1 MLTETQ
7 KLARE
12 GKLTGSRVAC
22 LMTGDKEKIIQL
34 WRELCGDP
42 TYVEENLDDV
52 WAVRLGETT
61 ERLNLDW
68 YEKVKGK
75 TLTRRGEVVVHPDY
89 PWAAATIDGFDHAL
103 PGPVEC
109 KHVSSFEKFDTV
121 LSRYQPQFHWQME
134 CTQTRYCVAS
144 VIEGARQPRY
154 EIIEYNKEY
163 AEELMRRAL
172 KFMEHVW
179 DMTEPVVLDVVEA
192 PKISA
197 LRDYDMNGNNLW
209 ASAAADWLLHRIDK
223 IKYDKAEKQ
232 LKETV
237 PNDASTC
244 TGHGVVAKRDRAL
257 RLSIRAAEDERKSKP

>member
-1 MLTETQ
+1 MLTEKQ

-42 TYVEENLDDV
+42 TWVEESLDDV

-61 ERLNLDW
+61 ETLNLDW
-68 YEKVKGK
+68 YEKTKGK
-75 TLTRRGEVVVHPDY
+75 ILTRRGEVVQHQDY
-89 PWAAATIDGFDHAL
+89 PWAAATLDGYDAAL

-109 KHVSSFEKFDTV
+109 KHVGGFEKFDAV
-121 LSRYQPQFHWQME
+121 LARYWPQIHWQME
-134 CTQTRYCVAS
+134 CSQSRYCALS
-144 VIEGARQPRY
+144 VIEGARQPRV
-154 EIIEYNKEY
+154 EIIEYQKDY
-163 AEELMRRAL
+163 AEELMSRAL
-172 KFMEHVW
+172 TFMEHVW
-179 DMTEPVVLDVVEA
+179 SMTPPVDMEPAKA

-223 IKYDKAEKQ
+223 IKYDEAEKQ
-232 LKETV
+232 LKGMV
-237 PNDASTC
+237 QNDASTC
-244 TGHGVVAKRDRAL
+244 SGHGVIAKRDRAL
-257 RLSIRAAEDERKSKP
+257 RLSIRAAEDERKSKR